1 MPQSPSANARQG
13 LLVELPLDVSAVE
26 TGRVALMAYLEP
38 LGIEDRVINRL
49 EVVLEELVSNV
60 ARHADA
66 ATRLTLFANAEHDA
80 IHLCIEDNGAP
91 FNPLDAPEH
100 AGFDSLEDAQLGGL
114 GIPLIKRL
122 TRSIEYERSGS
133 LNRMRA
139 VIAT

>member
-1 MPQSPSANARQG
+1 MNARQG
-13 LLVELPLDVSAVE
+13 FSIDLPLDVSAVE
-26 TGRVALMAYLEP
+26 SGRLALMAYLEP

-66 ATRLTLFANAEHDA
+66 ATRLTLLASAEADG
-80 IHLCIEDNGAP
+80 IHLCIEDDGAP

-100 AGFDSLEDAQLGGL
+100 AGFDKLEDAQLGGL